1 MPQKV
6 MRYQIADYLGITPP
20 GGVLAYHLMGVGVTK
35 MDESPSPKTN
45 TDAYVNSK
53 NGVTTVTGYDNSFP
67 YDTQMISDD
76 EAVKALV
83 KVGHDQLIGSDAEF
97 EYVRADLYDRVES
110 QQAFAGDGAV
120 SEFTVTAKP
129 AALKSVT
136 VAGVATTAYTYD
148 AATGALTFT
157 APPASEAAI
166 VVTYYDGTVYRARKF
181 HVCCEAGDISGDPT
195 DIVQTSG
202 TLHQV
207 GDFTPGTFDV
217 TEKTFTAD

>member
-20 GGVLAYHLMGVGVTK
+20 AGELVYHLMGVGVTK

-97 EYVRADLYDRVES
+97 EYVRVDLYDRVGTE
-110 QQAFAGDGAV
+110 
-120 SEFTVTAKP
+120 
-129 AALKSVT
+129 
-136 VAGVATTAYTYD
+136 
-148 AATGALTFT
+148 
-157 APPASEAAI
+157 
-166 VVTYYDGTVYRARKF
+166 GTVYRARKF